1 MQYNMATK
9 FLRLRWIG
17 LYLDYN
23 YKISDAEEAFDG
35 LDETLLHQLQQL
47 GQPDNIDQYNK
58 LLAAEIEKWMQNLM
72 KESHATREELELD
85 VATNLADF
93 YNI

>member
-1 MQYNMATK
+1 MEYNMTTK

-35 LDETLLHQLQQL
+35 LDETLLRQLQQL

-58 LLAAEIEKWMQNLM
+58 LLAAEIEKRMQNLM
-72 KESHATREELELD
+72 NESHATREELELD

>member
-1 MQYNMATK
+1 MEYNMTTK

-35 LDETLLHQLQQL
+35 LDEAVNKIYRIASQL
-47 GQPDNIDQYNK
+47 
-58 LLAAEIEKWMQNLM
+58 
-72 KESHATREELELD
+72 
-85 VATNLADF
+85 
-93 YNI
+93 